1 MFFQQAFTV
10 LSKAVVPLIAP
21 AALPVL
27 GAPAAYVGVFVSI
40 CAIVQM
46 FVNMGCGNFIRR
58 YGGLRVS
65 QVGLI
70 MVLIGMLCG
79 AVGVLWTFIFT
90 AVLVGL
96 GTGAGTPAS
105 SHILSRYAPP
115 RWTPVVFSAK
125 QTSVPVGQALS
136 GTVVPI
142 LIGLFGWQG
151 TLLAIGALCAV
162 FCLVLQPIRA
172 ELDRDR
178 EPNQRLSLGDMK
190 TTMQVVFRARG
201 LRRLAIIT
209 FAFVGLQTTYTTYV
223 VLFLTE
229 ELDFS
234 LAEASGGMFATAMTA
249 AIPTRILWGYVAGTW
264 LGASVVLGFL
274 AIGMAVGTAMTGLY
288 AKDWADWQ
296 LVAVSIVVTSTALG
310 WQGVLL
316 SEVARLAPKGQ
327 VGGATGGVLAFSS
340 LGQVVMPLLFSGIL
354 VLTHDYSYGF
364 YVTAIPAFLVGI
376 MLFMG
381 GVDGKPLKSA
391 PSAPA

>member
-1 MFFQQAFTV
+1 MFFQQSFTV

-40 CAIVQM
+40 TAVVQM

-70 MVLIGMLCG
+70 LVLIGMACA
-79 AVGVLWTFIFT
+79 AVGVLWTFVLT
-90 AVLVGL
+90 AILVGL

-115 RWTPVVFSAK
+115 RWAPVVFSAK
-125 QTSVPVGQALS
+125 QTSVPVGQAIS
-136 GTVVPI
+136 GAMMPVFVT
-142 LIGLFGWQG
+142 LFGWQG
-151 TLLAIGALCAV
+151 ALLAIGALCAV
-162 FCLVLQPIRA
+162 FAVILQPIRA
-172 ELDRDR
+172 ELDKDR
-178 EPNQRLSLGDMK
+178 VPNQRLSLGDLK
-190 TTMQVVFRARG
+190 TTMMVVLRHRG
-201 LRRLAIIT
+201 LRRLAVVT

-229 ELDFS
+229 KLDFT
-234 LAEASGGMFATAMTA
+234 LAEASGGMFATAMAA
-249 AIPTRILWGYVAGTW
+249 AIPTRILWGYVASTW
-264 LGASVVLGFL
+264 LGASMVLGCL
-274 AIGMAVGTAMTGLY
+274 AVGMSVGTAVTGLY

-316 SEVARLAPKGQ
+316 SEIARLSPAGQ
-327 VGGATGGVLAFSS
+327 VGSATGGVLAFSS

-354 VLTHDYSYGF
+354 AVSHNYTIGF
-364 YVTAIPAFLVGI
+364 YVTAVPAMLVGI

-381 GVDGKPLKSA
+381 GVDGKPA
-391 PSAPA
+391 AGAVTPPA